1 MGFKLCSQ
9 WRIQGPK
16 GRKNLFLRPPPPPSL
31 SQGLDDWAPP
41 HLKAWIRRWFKLYQ
55 IALAPTREPYRS
67 GLLFTHKNDDFT
79 SKR

>member
-1 MGFKLCSQ
+1 MLTVVDPGPE
-9 WRIQGPK
+9 GPK
-16 GRKNLFLRPPPPPSL
+16 KFVFETPPPPSL
-31 SQGLDDWAPP
+31 SQGLDDWVPP

-55 IALAPTREPYRS
+55 IALAPTREPYRL

>member
-1 MGFKLCSQ
+1 MLTVVDPGPE
-9 WRIQGPK
+9 GPK
-16 GRKNLFLRPPPPPSL
+16 KFVFETPPPPSL
-31 SQGLDDWAPP
+31 SQGLDDWVPP
-41 HLKAWIRRWFKLYQ
+41 HLKAWIRCWFKLYQ